1 MAASSRSSSGWSYD
15 VFLSFRGEDTRN
27 TFTGH
32 LYNALDDAGIH
43 IFKDDERLPTGEE
56 IGPELLSAIE
66 ESRISIPIFSKNYA
80 SSKWCLNELVKIVE
94 CRKTMNQL
102 VLPIF
107 YDVGPSDVRNHTESY
122 GKALREHQKNFNQTI
137 IEEWKGAMREV
148 GELKGWDLK
157 KIANGHEGTLVKL
170 VVAEVS
176 NKLRKDAQIVSDDLV
191 GIQSHVE
198 KVMRLLDI
206 ESKDIKIVGVQGLG
220 GIGKT
225 TIAKVVYN
233 TILHQFEGCS
243 FLANVCETSQQY
255 RGLIDLQNRLVSNI
269 LKGARFNFT
278 NVDEGIN
285 VIRKRLCRKKVLI
298 ILDDVDHK
306 IQLDA
311 LIRKHGWFGLGSR
324 IIITTRNGHILASH
338 EVDEVYEPNEMDANQ
353 SLRLF
358 SRHAFRRDQPPDDYL
373 DLSKDIV
380 KNTGGLPLALEVI
393 GSALFDMRIS
403 AWQDTLKM
411 LQDHILHDEILQKL
425 KISYDGLKDSEKEIF
440 LDIACFL
447 AEMDKSTACFIWQ
460 HCNFHPGIGVEVL
473 CQKSLV
479 KIGENNE
486 LKMHDLLRDLGK
498 EIIRQENVKVPGGR
512 SRLWSHKEVLDV
524 LDKSAGT
531 DKVEG
536 LCIDFGG
543 NSGSQC
549 CLKSEEFTKM
559 AKLRL
564 LRVDYACFAPDFV
577 PSFSELVWLRW
588 KGCPQEFTLMKLHPV
603 NLVVLD
609 LSYSLITINWMG
621 WKYIKVAK
629 NLKVLNLAECQYLFR
644 TPELANH
651 RLEVL
656 ILENCKNL
664 VGIDESINYLERL
677 VILNIRGCSK
687 LRDLPYS
694 IWGLASLR
702 NLNIHQCEGLDKLP
716 DSIGFLKNLVTFD
729 ASFCYIKDGG
739 IPDALWWLSFLEILR
754 IGGNNFHCLPVTVS
768 SLSLL
773 HTLDL
778 RFCYRLQSLPELP
791 SSLKILNVT
800 RCRSLKSL
808 PRLSNLTNLE
818 VLCLDDCENLVEMPA
833 LSGLR
838 NLENLSLDN
847 CQRLEE
853 IKGLKG
859 LDSLKLLTMKNCGSL
874 RKIEK
879 ISSLRELKES
889 RFTGCSKLMVLEME
903 GCERLLEI
911 EGLVGL
917 DSLERLTIKGC
928 TSLMQISELSELDEL
943 PQMVFEQLPL
953 LQLCKMKNFRM
964 LEILNCR
971 SIERLPHLF
980 NLGFLK
986 HLSIAGCIKL
996 KEIEG
1001 LNGLAFLVTL
1011 NFNNCI
1017 SMERIPSISYL
1028 TDLKHL
1034 STVGCL
1040 SLKEIQ
1046 GLGEPWMIQC
1056 LDKFGSLERLDF
1068 NNCIS
1073 MENLPD
1079 LSYRRN
1085 LKHLSIAGCVN
1096 LKQIQGLDRLK
1107 SLERLDFTRCEFI
1120 KRLPD
1125 LSNLRKL
1132 KHLSAAGC
1140 INLKD
1145 IQGLNKLESL
1155 ETLDFSN
1162 CISMERLPDLSNLR
1176 NLKHLSIT
1184 GCVNLK
1190 ESKTLT
1196 DWNH

>member
-27 TFTGH
+27 TFAGH

-43 IFKDDERLPTGEE
+43 IFKDDERLLTGEE

-94 CRKTMNQL
+94 CRKTINQL

-107 YDVGPSDVRNHTESY
+107 YDVDPSDVRNHTGSY
-122 GKALREHQKNFNQTI
+122 AKALWEHQKNFNQTI
-137 IEEWKGAMREV
+137 IEEWKEAMREV

-170 VVAEVS
+170 VVVEVS

-206 ESKDIKIVGVQGLG
+206 ESEDIKIVGVQGLG

-243 FLANVCETSQQY
+243 FLANVRETSQHY
-255 RGLIDLQNRLVSNI
+255 KGLIDLQNQLVSNI

-278 NVDEGIN
+278 DVDEGIN

-338 EVDEVYEPNEMDANQ
+338 EVDEIYEPNEMGANQ
-353 SLRLF
+353 SLQLF
-358 SRHAFRRDQPPDDYL
+358 SRHAFKRDQPPDDYL

-380 KNTGGLPLALEVI
+380 NNTGGLPLALEVI
-393 GSALFDMRIS
+393 GSSLFDMRIS

-440 LDIACFL
+440 LDIACFFT
-447 AEMDKSTACFIWQ
+447 EMDKSAACFIWQ
-460 HCNFHPGIGVEVL
+460 HCNFHPGMGVEVL

-498 EIIRQENVKVPGGR
+498 EIIRQENVKVPGVR

-524 LDKSAGT
+524 LDKSA
-531 DKVEG
+531 
-536 LCIDFGG
+536 
-543 NSGSQC
+543 
-549 CLKSEEFTKM
+549 
-559 AKLRL
+559 
-564 LRVDYACFAPDFV
+564 
-577 PSFSELVWLRW
+577 
-588 KGCPQEFTLMKLHPV
+588 
-603 NLVVLD
+603 
-609 LSYSLITINWMG
+609 
-621 WKYIKVAK
+621 VAK

-853 IKGLKG
+853 VKGLKG

-928 TSLMQISELSELDEL
+928 TSLMQISGLSELDEL

-964 LEILNCR
+964 LEILDCR
-971 SIERLPHLF
+971 SIENLPHLF
-980 NLGFLK
+980 NLGYLK
-986 HLSIAGCIKL
+986 HLSIAGCIKV
-996 KEIEG
+996 KEIQG
-1001 LNGLAFLVTL
+1001 LNGLISLVTL
-1011 NFNNCI
+1011 DFNNCI
-1017 SMERIPSISYL
+1017 SVERIPDLSYL
-1028 TDLKHL
+1028 RNLKHMSTAGCINLKEIQDLNGLRSLETLDFNNCISIERIPDISNLRKLKHL
-1034 STVGCL
+1034 STAGCIN
-1040 SLKEIQ
+1040 LKEIQ
-1046 GLGEPWMIQC
+1046 GCWESWMIQC
-1056 LDKFGSLERLDF
+1056 LNVFGSLERLDF

-1073 MENLPD
+1073 MESLPD
-1079 LSYRRN
+1079 LSYLRN

-1096 LKQIQGLDRLK
+1096 LKEIRGLDRLT

-1120 KRLPD
+1120 ERLPD

-1145 IQGLNKLESL
+1145 IQGLDRLESL
-1155 ETLDFSN
+1155 ETLDFNN
-1162 CISMERLPDLSNLR
+1162 CLSMERLPDLSNLR
-1176 NLKHLSIT
+1176 ILKQRRLSSCGWST
-1184 GCVNLK
+1184 RQGEDRSEGDMETETFASDVEQNRSWK
-1190 ESKTLT
+1190 GS
-1196 DWNH
+1196 DGDA

>member
-524 LDKSAGT
+524 LDKSA
-531 DKVEG
+531 
-536 LCIDFGG
+536 
-543 NSGSQC
+543 
-549 CLKSEEFTKM
+549 
-559 AKLRL
+559 
-564 LRVDYACFAPDFV
+564 
-577 PSFSELVWLRW
+577 
-588 KGCPQEFTLMKLHPV
+588 
-603 NLVVLD
+603 
-609 LSYSLITINWMG
+609 
-621 WKYIKVAK
+621 VAK

>member
-1 MAASSRSSSGWSYD
+1 
-15 VFLSFRGEDTRN
+15 
-27 TFTGH
+27 
-32 LYNALDDAGIH
+32 
-43 IFKDDERLPTGEE
+43 
-56 IGPELLSAIE
+56 
-66 ESRISIPIFSKNYA
+66 
-80 SSKWCLNELVKIVE
+80 
-94 CRKTMNQL
+94 
-102 VLPIF
+102 
-107 YDVGPSDVRNHTESY
+107 
-122 GKALREHQKNFNQTI
+122 
-137 IEEWKGAMREV
+137 
-148 GELKGWDLK
+148 
-157 KIANGHEGTLVKL
+157 
-170 VVAEVS
+170 
-176 NKLRKDAQIVSDDLV
+176 
-191 GIQSHVE
+191 
-198 KVMRLLDI
+198 MRLLDI
-206 ESKDIKIVGVQGLG
+206 ESEDIKIVGVQGLG

-243 FLANVCETSQQY
+243 FLANVRETSQHY
-255 RGLIDLQNRLVSNI
+255 KGLIDLQNQLVSNI

-278 NVDEGIN
+278 DVDEGIN

-338 EVDEVYEPNEMDANQ
+338 EVDEIYEPNEMGANQ
-353 SLRLF
+353 SLQLF
-358 SRHAFRRDQPPDDYL
+358 SRHAFKRDQPPDDYL

-380 KNTGGLPLALEVI
+380 NNTGGLPLALEVI
-393 GSALFDMRIS
+393 GSSLFDMRIS

-440 LDIACFL
+440 LDIACFFT
-447 AEMDKSTACFIWQ
+447 EMDKSAACFIWQ
-460 HCNFHPGIGVEVL
+460 HCNFHPGMGVEVL

-498 EIIRQENVKVPGGR
+498 EIIRQENVKVPGVR

-543 NSGSQC
+543 NLGSQC
-549 CLKSEEFTKM
+549 CLMSEGFTKM
-559 AKLRL
+559 TKLRL
-564 LRVDYACFAPDFV
+564 LRVDYAHFAPDFI

-588 KGCPQEFTLMKLHPV
+588 KGCPREFTLTKLQPV

-609 LSYSLITINWMG
+609 LSYSFVTNNWMG

-853 IKGLKG
+853 VKGLKG

-928 TSLMQISELSELDEL
+928 TSLMQISGLSELDEL

-964 LEILNCR
+964 LEILDCR
-971 SIERLPHLF
+971 SIENLPHLF
-980 NLGFLK
+980 NLGYLK
-986 HLSIAGCIKL
+986 HLSIAGCIKV
-996 KEIEG
+996 KEIQG
-1001 LNGLAFLVTL
+1001 LNGLISLVTL
-1011 NFNNCI
+1011 DFNNCI
-1017 SMERIPSISYL
+1017 SVERIPDLSYL
-1028 TDLKHL
+1028 RNLKHMSTAGCINLKEIQDLNGLRSLETLDFNNCISIERIPDISNLRKLKHL
-1034 STVGCL
+1034 STAGCIN
-1040 SLKEIQ
+1040 LKEIQ
-1046 GLGEPWMIQC
+1046 GCWESWMIQC
-1056 LDKFGSLERLDF
+1056 LNVFGSLERLDF

-1073 MENLPD
+1073 MESLPD
-1079 LSYRRN
+1079 LSYLRN

-1096 LKQIQGLDRLK
+1096 LKEIRGLDRLT

-1120 KRLPD
+1120 ERLPD

-1145 IQGLNKLESL
+1145 IQGLDRLESL
-1155 ETLDFSN
+1155 ETLDFNN
-1162 CISMERLPDLSNLR
+1162 CLSMERLPDLSNLR
-1176 NLKHLSIT
+1176 ILKQRRLSSCGWST
-1184 GCVNLK
+1184 RQGEDRSEGDMETETFASDVEQNRSWK
-1190 ESKTLT
+1190 GS
-1196 DWNH
+1196 DGDA